1 MELISSISFFGWLIL
16 IGLVIGLAQ
25 VPGYI
30 RRLLERFR
38 TPDRDSLHARLKRSP
53 DPKQTPPPH
62 LDPGAAPARP
72 PDNTTD

>member
-25 VPGYI
+25 LPGYI

-53 DPKQTPPPH
+53 DPKQTPPH
-62 LDPGAAPARP
+62 LDPSAACPRP

>member
-30 RRLLERFR
+30 RRLLERFG
-38 TPDRDSLHARLKRSP
+38 TPDRDSLHARLKRSR

-62 LDPGAAPARP
+62 LDPSATRPRP

>member
-1 MELISSISFFGWLIL
+1 VELIASISFFGWVVL

-62 LDPGAAPARP
+62 LDPNAARPRP